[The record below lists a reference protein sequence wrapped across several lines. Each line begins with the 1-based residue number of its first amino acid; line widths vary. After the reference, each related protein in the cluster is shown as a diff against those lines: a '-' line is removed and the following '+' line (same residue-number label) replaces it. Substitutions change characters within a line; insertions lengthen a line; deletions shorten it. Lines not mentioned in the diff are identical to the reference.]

1 MRNSI
6 KKALGLATL
15 LVILVAILGLSLASC
30 AYSPK
35 YLVTFDPDNGELPF
49 SITGLEGKTISAPTE
64 PTKDGL
70 IFDGWYNGDVKWDFN
85 TSVVTENVLLV
96 AKWTEKDYTIKEA
109 RSVAKGTAVK
119 LDGVVAR
126 ITYAFGQVPNGFV
139 LVDETSSIYVFDKD
153 AAGSVSIGNKV
164 TLKGVKDYWIL
175 EDETTSAAKFGYGG
189 ANQLTGVTV
198 LGNDKGNNAFDTSWI
213 TETTVKDIMDTPVT
227 EDITSLVYKVN
238 ALVKKVPGT
247 GFTNYYFF
255 DIDGETGS
263 YTYTQCDGKDFAWLD
278 RFDGKICTVYLTALN
293 AKSSPT
299 GCSFRFLPVAV
310 YDDNYSF
317 DLTKTPDYV
326 LKYLALG
333 QFNAS
338 YFANPALEV
347 ITSAS
352 SELLGFENAA
362 VTYASDNEA
371 VAKFTASGNAL
382 VFECVAYGEANI
394 TVTAT
399 YGEYSA
405 SGTFKVTYSEP
416 TVADALDVAGAI
428 SAELNEVIT
437 VTGIVGPSLVNK
449 DGFYLI
455 DETGVIAVVVKE
467 RSILANVEL
476 GNEVII
482 TGKRDRFHDGSGT
495 HAGQTCITN
504 AEVDYNLYGTHDY
517 SRNGFVTDMTVAQF
531 VTLDKS
537 VDYSTTVFVLKATVS
552 VTGNGYYS
560 VCKLTDGT
568 NSITLYSSSAAQY
581 GFLTAY
587 AGQEVTVEIAACNWN
602 NKNFWVGCVL
612 SATTDGGTTVY
623 NTLNFDSN

>member
-1 MRNSI
+1 MRNSTI
-6 KKALGLATL
+6 KALGLAAL
-15 LVILVAILGLSLASC
+15 LVILVTMLGLALVSC
-30 AYSPK
+30 ANTTK
-35 YLVTFDPDNGELPF
+35 YLVTFDPDNGDLPF
-49 SITGLEGKTISAPTE
+49 SITAEEGKTISAPTE
-64 PTKDGL
+64 PTKDDL
-70 IFDGWYNGDVKWDFN
+70 VFDGWYNGDVKWDFG
-85 TSVVTENVLLV
+85 TSVVTENVLLI

-109 RSVAKGTAVK
+109 RNVAKGTTVK
-119 LDGVVAR
+119 VDGVVAR

-175 EDETTSAAKFGYGG
+175 EDETDSAAKFGYGG
-189 ANQLTGVTV
+189 SNQIANVTM
-198 LGNDKGNNAFDTSWI
+198 LDNDKGNNAFDTAWI
-213 TETTVKDIMDTPVT
+213 TETCVKDIIDTPIT

-238 ALVKKVPGT
+238 ALVKKAPGT
-247 GFTNYYFF
+247 GFTNYYFL

-263 YTYTQCDGKDFAWLD
+263 YTYTQCNGSDFAWLD
-278 RFDGKICTVYLTALN
+278 QFDGKICTVYLTALN

-299 GCSFRFLPVAV
+299 GCVFRFLPVAV
-310 YDDNYSF
+310 YDENYSF
-317 DLTKTPDYV
+317 DLSKTPEYV

-333 QFNAS
+333 QFNES

-352 SELLGFENAA
+352 SELLGFENATL
-362 VTYASDNEA
+362 TYASDNET
-371 VAKFTASGNAL
+371 VAKFTQNADTL
-382 VFECVAYGEANI
+382 TFECLSYGEANI

-405 SGTFKVTYSEP
+405 TKTVKITYSEP
-416 TVADALDVAGAI
+416 TAADALDIAGAI

-467 RSILANVEL
+467 RSILAGLEL
-476 GNEVII
+476 GNKVII
-482 TGKRDRFHDGSGT
+482 TGKRDRFHNGTGT

-504 AEVDYNLYGTHDY
+504 AEIDYNLYGSHDY
-517 SRNGFVTDMTVAQF
+517 SRDSFVTDMTVEQF
-531 VTLDKS
+531 VSLDKS
-537 VDYSTTVFVLKATVS
+537 VDYSTTVFVLRATVS
-552 VTGNGYYS
+552 VTGNGYYTL
-560 VCKLTDGT
+560 CTLTDGT
-568 NSITLYSSSAAQY
+568 NSISLYSSSANQY
-581 GFLTAY
+581 SFLTAY